1 MGVGCDS
8 LCQGIFLIQQ
18 LDLLLHPLHW
28 WVSSLLIEPS
38 GKFYILTNLE
48 FIVVFIFSLLV
59 FALFLLIALLLRK
72 LGSICL
78 VKPQVQPN
86 FIKTLV
92 LQICSKQNSLLIK
105 YNNYTSCYKYK
116 HIPSIVISR

>member
-8 LCQGIFLIQQ
+8 LCQGIFLIQR

-28 WVSSLLIEPS
+28 RVSSLLLEPS
-38 GKFYILTNLE
+38 GKFYVLTNIE
-48 FIVVFIFSLLV
+48 FITVFIFSLLV
-59 FALFLLIALLLRK
+59 FALFLLISLLLRK

-78 VKPQVQPN
+78 VKLQVQPN
-86 FIKTLV
+86 FIKTLL

-116 HIPSIVISR
+116 HIPNIVISR